1 MKKEELFNIIGEVDE
16 QKVIAAGMAMN
27 TKKKS
32 RPVWVKW
39 GAMAACLCLVVVG
52 VLYGEHSQVI
62 QQPDNSPGTSVIRP
76 DIGKANLIVVNEV
89 ENVMT
94 ADMDV
99 QFSHYDSLSEAERE
113 IMLKRFETATGFDY
127 NDFLAKISDA
137 YVYQSFYSVDVPA
150 DDTRTEYVPHDYV
163 FEYQAEKNGE
173 VKIAICSDEKPLRD
187 YFIVYDN
194 SKQSEINDISA
205 VIYGYQGIYITEFS
219 YKNINY
225 EIETKNITLEELED
239 LLVDIIK

>member
-1 MKKEELFNIIGEVDE
+1 
-16 QKVIAAGMAMN
+16 
-27 TKKKS
+27 
-32 RPVWVKW
+32 
-39 GAMAACLCLVVVG
+39 
-52 VLYGEHSQVI
+52 
-62 QQPDNSPGTSVIRP
+62 
-76 DIGKANLIVVNEV
+76 
-89 ENVMT
+89 
-94 ADMDV
+94 MDV

-113 IMLKRFETATGFDY
+113 IMLKRFETVTGFDY

-150 DDTRTEYVPHDYV
+150 DDTGTEYIPHDYV
-163 FEYQAEKNGE
+163 FEYQTEKNGE

-194 SKQSEINDISA
+194 PKQSEINGISA
-205 VIYGYQGIYITEFS
+205 VIYGYQCTYITEFS

-225 EIETKNITLEELED
+225 EIETKNITLEELEN